1 MTITLDTRALII
13 IGVIVL
19 LVVTISGKRL
29 GCQTLGG
36 CLVGI
41 VCIVVGLILLG
52 MSGWIGG

>member
-1 MTITLDTRALII
+1 MTITLDTRAILII
-13 IGVIVL
+13 GAIVL
-19 LVVTISGKRL
+19 LVVAFSGKRL

-41 VCIVVGLILLG
+41 VCIVVGLILFG

>member
-13 IGVIVL
+13 IGAIVL
-19 LVVTISGKRL
+19 LIAAVSGKRS
-29 GCQTLGG
+29 GCQTVWG